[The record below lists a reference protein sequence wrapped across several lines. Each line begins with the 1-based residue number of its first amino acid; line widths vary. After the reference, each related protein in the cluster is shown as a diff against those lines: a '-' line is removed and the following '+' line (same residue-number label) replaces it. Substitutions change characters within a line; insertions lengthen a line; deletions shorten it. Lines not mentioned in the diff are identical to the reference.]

1 VGSGRVLVVER
12 LGDVESIDLVC
23 FMHLQKMS

>member
-12 LGDVESIDLVC
+12 LGDVEGVDLVGLK
-23 FMHLQKMS
+23 HL